1 MSGMILNPF
10 LTANNTIILF
20 DWIQPLQKP
29 TNNIQATKTN
39 SNQTTQL
46 PKFTKTI
53 NPIILEFIM
62 NY

>member
-20 DWIQPLQKP
+20 DWIQHLQKP